1 MGVKRILAVE
11 NNAFVLSFLEAGL
24 TTAGYDVD
32 TATNGREALDKI
44 DRSDYD
50 AIMSDIRMP
59 ELDGLELCRE
69 LGQRQSGAL
78 RRLVLLTDIIAISD
92 HQAYLDETGVRAL
105 AKPVDLEHLQ
115 SIVEDMVEGPAAALS
130 GAGLD

>member
-1 MGVKRILAVE
+1 MAAKRILAVE
-11 NNAFVLSFLEAGL
+11 NNALVLSFLEAGL
-24 TTAGYDVD
+24 TTAGYHVD

-44 DRSDYD
+44 DRRDYD
-50 AIMSDIRMP
+50 AIISDIRMP

-115 SIVEDMVEGPAAALS
+115 SIVEDMVEGPAEALS
-130 GAGLD
+130 EAGLD

>member
-44 DRSDYD
+44 DRGDYD
-50 AIMSDIRMP
+50 AIISDIRMP